1 VKTYPDAGHSFTD
14 RAPLQ
19 ALSRITGFGENKEA
33 AADAWQRVFAFF
45 GQHLR

>member
-1 VKTYPDAGHSFTD
+1 MKTYLHAGHSFAD

-45 GQHLR
+45 GHHLQ